1 MRKGF
6 TLVESL
12 VVMGI
17 LAILGTLG
25 MGVWSKVQAS
35 ASKAI
40 AAHTLGQ
47 LAAGAS
53 LYLAENSQTYWKYRE
68 FIPGQGVQWWF
79 GLEPSASLSAG
90 EGNRWLDKSRGPLG
104 PYIADASGMR
114 TDPAFAASGGA
125 FKPKYGDTHFAFG
138 YNNLL
143 EGRNV
148 LTLEHP
154 GETVVFAT
162 SAQVNTFQRPASAK
176 KPMIEE
182 FYLINAQ
189 ETTVHFRVGGKA
201 MVAFANGSLGLLD
214 MEPST
219 LDKRLPKARI
229 GRFAPKGSKKYLE

>member
-1 MRKGF
+1 MRRGF

-25 MGVWSKVQAS
+25 AGAWSKIQAS

-47 LAAGAS
+47 LAVAGS
-53 LYLAENSQTYWKYRE
+53 LYLADNDNRYWKYRQS
-68 FIPGQGVQWWF
+68 IPGEGVQWWF
-79 GLEPSASLSAG
+79 GLEPTASLSAG

-114 TDPAFAASGGA
+114 TDPAFAASGGT

-143 EGRNV
+143 ENRNA
-148 LTLEHP
+148 LTLSNP
-154 GETVVFAT
+154 GATVVFAT

-176 KPMIEE
+176 NPMIEE

-201 MVAFANGSLGLLD
+201 MVAFANGSLGLLEMD
-214 MEPST
+214 PST
-219 LDKRLPKARI
+219 LDKRLPDARI